1 MASAVVAE
9 PEAATLAVVLS
20 GVAVVLSGVAVVLSG
35 VAVVPVADS
44 VAAEQR
50 GFLVVAAVGRW

>member
-1 MASAVVAE
+1 MASADVAE

-20 GVAVVLSGVAVVLSG
+20 AVAV

-44 VAAEQR
+44 VVAEQR